1 MANIETIKIKIDVD
15 ADSAKIKKLTRDIE
29 RLKRAGG
36 SNSSLSSGKKTKK
49 DVEHVSLADRLK
61 LEKTTYKKHFDYM
74 DKGAKMA
81 GGALRKF
88 LGFAIKGIVV
98 EMALLGAAMLAVH
111 ALFIAGKFLS
121 KAYSGAMQ
129 LAAQGFAAL
138 ATAAAV
144 AAAAVREQQA
154 AMYAYRGKGAGE
166 FGAGINQARVAM
178 RALQMD
184 QDLAGLGAANL
195 NKAYAVMS
203 KTMSTPQIN
212 ASTKMFKNLMDFGS
226 AGQDPAAA
234 AEKVGA
240 VIEAISGGGK
250 NKKSLSQTIS
260 LIKQLG
266 PEAAEALKKANVTTK
281 AELTKLINSG
291 EFAKM
296 GGVFGQFSA
305 TNNTLIGRM
314 KGFFQLVKGQF
325 ADFGQQFLGPAKEA
339 MQRIFQ
345 IISREVRKILSVSS
359 SFASGDFMNGLVTIV
374 DKVASFF
381 GNTLQKWLPAAQG
394 QFGKMG
400 DWWKSFMRTLKIF
413 RENLRPLIDGA
424 KVLEEAFKPI
434 FKALF
439 ENGKKNMA
447 SFRKELLENK
457 DEVLRFGEGVATFI
471 NATGDFAIKLKEA
484 FFDILPLINS
494 ALEGITDIYKM
505 LTKLLGSGGG
515 GGPMKALAPLLGMF
529 LISGKMKNAS
539 GMMMANNKGMAGSLL
554 ANQTIT
560 AQTVNLVAQ
569 RVTGPGVGPVG
580 GPGTAPVGTPGA
592 PIPGVPVTVRPG
604 TPGAPGGPGPLH
616 GPPAYTNAGQPLY
629 GPVGGTGYPGGK
641 LVGRDPVTGRFT
653 KLTPGTG
660 DVGVGG
666 PGYLGRTPTT
676 GGASAL
682 SSGSTVGPAVVPGG
696 GPAVAPGGTTPA
708 SPVNFAGKAGSPLP
722 QTNNVPGAPQYIQTS
737 TGKIVPNYS
746 GVIPGRGM
754 MAPKIDENGNMS
766 NLVRPTKENIK
777 QLNAEAKNYAI
788 GGTNQPGGKPITEF
802 QRKRMAMRYNRTET
816 VGAQKMA
823 KFNNSATAKMGTTM
837 ALGFMASKGPEE
849 MRGAMAMG
857 AGLAAVNP
865 MLGIGVAGVG
875 GALKAKGAG
884 KGALAGAAGGAA
896 FGTMIGGPG
905 MGTAI
910 GAAIGLVG
918 GAIMGGVNEMK
929 ARAKE
934 ASGAAKDALAGIF
947 KGVMQQS
954 YSTFEKNQ
962 AILAE
967 GGDTTGM
974 KGSLEG
980 AGAKYNKKALAL
992 AERAKTAQTE
1002 ERFGFNAIQGNIQ
1015 KAPGPVGLLGRVMS
1029 KSLASNPLTA
1039 ALGSVLAGDA
1049 GLTKET
1055 GKNDYKMSM
1064 EGIGNSS
1071 IDVLNSSVTNP
1082 MQMMSSALGA
1092 MVPDILNVGAL
1103 IGKIPGA
1110 EKVGSL
1116 FNTGI
1121 GKGIKSALGFNVK
1134 SGRRTQEEDFLKQL
1148 QKEGIMT
1155 EDQLKAALKSPGDA
1169 VNQFVKD
1176 SEEKAAAFSQI
1187 DDVNAKRLKE
1197 LEKMT
1202 GKTKPELE
1210 ALAKS
1215 MGVDLYDA
1223 SMKFDDM
1230 VTKLRINMV
1239 KSAADMKAANQNA
1252 FLETSA
1258 FTEIIKKDEA
1268 KYAVD
1273 DKVRILADQFQAGN
1287 IQKGDTDVYKFLEGI
1302 NADILALNGGD
1313 ALAAYYDQQAMIGTG
1328 GRAYTAGG
1336 SMEGME
1342 SIIAGD
1348 EVFKKNNTD
1357 IFNKFAQTGAEQV
1370 TAMFGQEDMSVVGG
1384 SGAIM
1389 RQIQGMT
1396 DKKMQQKLL
1405 TDLESN
1411 KLTGQT
1417 FDADGKSTGLSLTDS
1432 LKSYG
1437 INVAGQGIDTTAMDT
1452 VADGMLEGS
1461 KVFKDAVAEF
1471 TSFSK
1476 DFFTNT
1482 PVAAKPDWFTKES
1495 FMALV
1500 DDTSTPR
1507 GKGIGDTTTSRLSQT
1522 MARHAGI
1529 NSQLTG
1535 TRNITSAYRTTG
1547 LGSIN
1552 SDHIMGRAID
1562 LTGQNLG
1569 QYARLT
1575 HENGGFAEFHG
1586 VGAARHLHAVPG
1598 PGAMGDTAVPSFGK
1612 MPQLM
1617 PAQGG
1622 SGSMNNITVNGAPGQ
1637 SPEAIA
1643 AAVMQKIREHERTSR
1658 ERS

>member
-49 DVEHVSLADRLK
+49 DADPVSLADRLK
-61 LEKTTYKKHFDYM
+61 NEKTTYKKHFDFL
-74 DKGAKMA
+74 DKGSKMA

-88 LGFAIKGIVV
+88 LGVALKGIIV
-98 EMALLGAAMLAVH
+98 EMAALGAAMLAVH
-111 ALFIAGKFLS
+111 ALFVAGKFLS

-226 AGQDPAAA
+226 AGQDPGAA

-314 KGFFQLVKGQF
+314 KTFFALVKGQF

-345 IISREVRKILSVSS
+345 IISREVRKVLSVSS
-359 SFASGDFMNGLVTIV
+359 SFASGDFMNGLVTVV

-434 FKALF
+434 GKALF

-447 SFRKELLENK
+447 SFRKELIENK
-457 DEVLRFGEGVATFI
+457 DEVLRFGNGIASFI
-471 NATGDFAIKLKEA
+471 NATGDFAVKLKEA
-484 FFDILPLINS
+484 FFDILPILNS

-505 LTKLLGSGGG
+505 LTKLLGMGGG

-529 LISGKMKNAS
+529 LLSGKMKGVTGA
-539 GMMMANNKGMAGSLL
+539 MMPNNKGMAGSLL
-554 ANQTIT
+554 ANQTIN
-560 AQTVNLVAQ
+560 AQSVTLITP
-569 RVTGPGVGPVG
+569 RVGGPGVGPVG
-580 GPGTAPVGTPGA
+580 GPGVAPAGTPGA
-592 PIPGVPVTVRPG
+592 PVRPGTPGAPGGPVVPGVPVTVRPG
-604 TPGAPGGPGPLH
+604 TPGAPGGAGPLQ

-629 GPVGGTGYPGGK
+629 SPTGK
-641 LVGRDPVTGRFT
+641 LVGRDPITGRFT

-682 SSGSTVGPAVVPGG
+682 SSGSTVGTTATTG
-696 GPAVAPGGTTPA
+696 GPAVAPGGTGPA
-708 SPVNFAGKAGSPLP
+708 SPINFAGKAGSPLP
-722 QTNNVPGAPQYIQTS
+722 ATNNVPGAPQYLMTKNGL
-737 TGKIVPNYS
+737 TPNYS
-746 GVIPGRGM
+746 GIIPGRGM

-766 NLVRPTKENIK
+766 NVVRPTKENIK
-777 QLNAEAKNYAI
+777 QLNAQAGQYAT

-802 QRKRMAMRYNRTET
+802 QRKRMAMRYARNET
-816 VGAQKMA
+816 VGAQKMQ

-837 ALGFMASKGPEE
+837 ALGALAAHGPEE
-849 MRGAMAMG
+849 MRGAMGLG
-857 AGLAAVNP
+857 AGIAAINP

-875 GALKAKGAG
+875 GALKARGAG
-884 KGALAGAAGGAA
+884 KGALAGMAGGAA

-934 ASGAAKDALAGIF
+934 ASGAAKEALAGIF
-947 KGVMQQS
+947 KGVMQES

-967 GGDTTGM
+967 GGDTRGM

-980 AGAKYNKKALAL
+980 AGARYNKKALAL
-992 AERAKTAQTE
+992 ANRASAAQTE
-1002 ERFGFNAIQGNIQ
+1002 ARIG
-1015 KAPGPVGLLGRVMS
+1015 
-1029 KSLASNPLTA
+1029 
-1039 ALGSVLAGDA
+1039 GDFLDS
-1049 GLTKET
+1049 GMLNET
-1055 GKNDYKMSM
+1055 GKNKNEFSM
-1064 EGIGNSS
+1064 EAIGNSFV
-1071 IDVLNSSVTNP
+1071 DVTNSSLNP
-1082 MQMMSSALGA
+1082 IQMATSALGA
-1092 MVPDILNVGAL
+1092 ITPDLLNVGNL

-1116 FNTGI
+1116 FNNGI
-1121 GKGIKSALGFNVK
+1121 GKGIKSTLGFNVK
-1134 SGRRTQEEDFLKQL
+1134 SNRREKEEDFLKQL
-1148 QKEGIMT
+1148 NKEGIMT
-1155 EDQLKAALKSPGDA
+1155 EAQLKEALKSPGDA

-1176 SEEKAAAFSQI
+1176 SKEKAAAFTQI
-1187 DDVNAKRLKE
+1187 DDVNKKRLEE

-1252 FLETSA
+1252 FLDTGV
-1258 FTEIIKKDEA
+1258 FTEIIKKEDA
-1268 KYAVD
+1268 SYAVN
-1273 DKVRILADQFQAGN
+1273 DKVRVLADKFQGG
-1287 IQKGDTDVYKFLEGI
+1287 QLEKGDTDVYRFLEGI
-1302 NADILALNGGD
+1302 NADMLALHGGD
-1313 ALAAYYDQQAMIGTG
+1313 ALAAFYDTQKMIGTG
-1328 GRAYTAGG
+1328 GTAYTAGG

-1342 SIIAGD
+1342 DIVAGD
-1348 EVFKKNNTD
+1348 TKFQENNAKILET
-1357 IFNKFAQTGAEQV
+1357 FSKTGAEQI

-1389 RQIQGMT
+1389 RQIQSMT
-1396 DKKMQQKLL
+1396 DKTMQQKLL
-1405 TDLESN
+1405 TDLETG

-1417 FDADGKSTGLSLTDS
+1417 FDAEGKSTGLSLTDS
-1432 LKSYG
+1432 LKTYG
-1437 INVAGQGIDTTAMDT
+1437 VSVAGQAIDTTAMDT

-1461 KVFKDAVAEF
+1461 QVFKDAVAEF

-1482 PVAAKPDWFTKES
+1482 PVAAKPDWFTKEA
-1495 FMALV
+1495 FEEIMK
-1500 DDTSTPR
+1500 DTTTPR
-1507 GKGIGDTTTSRLSQT
+1507 GKSVGDTTTSRLSQT

-1535 TRNITSAYRTTG
+1535 KRNITSAYRTTG
-1547 LGSIN
+1547 FGSIN

-1586 VGAARHLHAVPG
+1586 VGAARHLHVVPG
-1598 PGAMGDTAVPSFGK
+1598 PGAMGDTSVPSFGK
-1612 MPQLM
+1612 IPQSMPGQSV
-1617 PAQGG
+1617 
-1622 SGSMNNITVNGAPGQ
+1622 SGSTNNITVNGAPGQ

-1643 AAVMQKIREHERTSR
+1643 AMVIQKMKEYERTSR

>member
-98 EMALLGAAMLAVH
+98 EMAALGAAMLAVH

-129 LAAQGFAAL
+129 LGAQGFAAL
-138 ATAAAV
+138 ATAASI

-226 AGQDPAAA
+226 AGQDPGKA

-240 VIEAISGGGK
+240 VIEAISGAGTGK

-266 PEAAEALKKANVTTK
+266 PEATEALKKANVTTK

-314 KGFFQLVKGQF
+314 KGFFALVKGQF

-457 DEVLRFGEGVATFI
+457 DEVLRFGEGVASFI

-604 TPGAPGGPGPLH
+604 TPGAPGGPGPLQ

-629 GPVGGTGYPGGK
+629 SPTGK
-641 LVGRDPVTGRFT
+641 LVGRDPITGRFT

-737 TGKIVPNYS
+737 GGKIVPNYS
-746 GVIPGRGM
+746 GVIPGRGWN
-754 MAPKIDENGNMS
+754 APKIDEQGNMS
-766 NLVRPTKENIK
+766 NLVRPTKDNIK
-777 QLNAEAKNYAI
+777 QINAEAKQYAI

-837 ALGFMASKGPEE
+837 ALGFMASHGPEE
-849 MRGAMAMG
+849 MRGAMGLG
-857 AGLAAVNP
+857 AGLAAINP

-875 GALKAKGAG
+875 GALKARGAG

-905 MGTAI
+905 LGTAI

-929 ARAKE
+929 AKAKE
-934 ASGAAKDALAGIF
+934 ASGAAKEALSGIF

-962 AILAE
+962 AILEA
-967 GGDTTGM
+967 GGDTKGI

-980 AGAKYNKKALAL
+980 FGVRYNKKALAL
-992 AERAKTAQTE
+992 ADRASAAQTE
-1002 ERFGFNAIQGNIQ
+1002 VRIGGD
-1015 KAPGPVGLLGRVMS
+1015 LLDTG
-1029 KSLASNPLTA
+1029 
-1039 ALGSVLAGDA
+1039 VLS
-1049 GLTKET
+1049 ET
-1055 GKNDYKMSM
+1055 GKNKNEFSM
-1064 EGIGNSS
+1064 EAAGNSF
-1071 IDVLNSSVTNP
+1071 IDMTNSSLNP
-1082 MQMMSSALGA
+1082 MQMATGFM
-1092 MVPDILNVGAL
+1092 GAL
-1103 IGKIPGA
+1103 TPDFVGNLWEKIPGLD
-1110 EKVGSL
+1110 KVGSL
-1116 FNTGI
+1116 FNNGI
-1121 GKGIKSALGFNVK
+1121 GKGIKSALGFGVK
-1134 SGRRTQEEDFLKQL
+1134 SNRREKEEDFLKQL
-1148 QKEGIMT
+1148 GKEGIMT
-1155 EDQLKAALKSPGDA
+1155 EAQLKEALKSPGDA

-1176 SEEKAAAFSQI
+1176 SKEKAAAFTQI

-1197 LEKMT
+1197 LENIT
-1202 GKTKPELE
+1202 GKSRPELE

-1252 FLETSA
+1252 FLDTGI
-1258 FTEIIKKDEA
+1258 FTEIIKKEDA
-1268 KYAVD
+1268 SYAVN
-1273 DKVRILADQFQAGN
+1273 DKVRVLADKFQAG
-1287 IQKGDTDVYKFLEGI
+1287 QLEKGDTDVYRFLEGI
-1302 NADILALNGGD
+1302 NADMLALHGGD
-1313 ALAAYYDQQAMIGTG
+1313 ALAAFYDTQKMIGTG
-1328 GRAYTAGG
+1328 GTAYTAGG

-1342 SIIAGD
+1342 GIVAGD
-1348 EVFKKNNTD
+1348 TKFQENNAKILET
-1357 IFNKFAQTGAEQV
+1357 FSKTGAEQI

-1396 DKKMQQKLL
+1396 DKTMQQKLL
-1405 TDLESN
+1405 TDLEAG

-1417 FDADGKSTGLSLTDS
+1417 FDADGKSTGLNLTDS
-1432 LKSYG
+1432 LKTYG
-1437 INVAGQGIDTTAMDT
+1437 VSVAGQAIDTTAMDT

-1461 KVFKDAVAEF
+1461 QVFKDAVAEF

-1482 PVAAKPDWFTKES
+1482 PVAAKPDWFTKEA
-1495 FMALV
+1495 FQEIMK
-1500 DDTSTPR
+1500 DTTTPR
-1507 GKGIGDTTTSRLSQT
+1507 GKSVGDTTTSRLSQT

-1535 TRNITSAYRTTG
+1535 KRNITSAYRTTG

-1598 PGAMGDTAVPSFGK
+1598 PGAMGDTSVPSFGK
-1612 MPQLM
+1612 IPQST
-1617 PAQGG
+1617 PAQSG
-1622 SGSMNNITVNGAPGQ
+1622 SGSTNNITVNGAPGQ

-1643 AAVMQKIREHERTSR
+1643 AAVIRQIDARDRNIRERR
-1658 ERS
+1658 